1 MSLKNIMYI
10 ALYNTDFSE
19 DLGRL
24 KEQVTLRKD
33 FGAYLTQEIHSI
45 VPNPIKKLRR
55 YRMTREKL
63 TINTAVFP
71 SLTPRCLISS
81 QAKDTETTYL

>member
-24 KEQVTLRKD
+24 KEQVTPRKD

-45 VPNPIKKLRR
+45 VPNPIKKL
-55 YRMTREKL
+55 
-63 TINTAVFP
+63 
-71 SLTPRCLISS
+71 
-81 QAKDTETTYL
+81 